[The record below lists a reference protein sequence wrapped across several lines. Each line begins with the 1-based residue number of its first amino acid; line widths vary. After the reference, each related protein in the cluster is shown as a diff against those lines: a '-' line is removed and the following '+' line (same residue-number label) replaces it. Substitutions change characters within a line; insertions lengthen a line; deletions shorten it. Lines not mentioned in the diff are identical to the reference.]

1 MPAAPVAWTDWDD
14 SGSDLH
20 DRPEPAFPVRA
31 LPVTRRRFLWGALA
45 ATAGIFGRVVVA
57 AAGVEAGERPR
68 PVSLVDLD
76 GAQII
81 LPDAFRG
88 KVVVIHF
95 WASWCPY
102 CLEEIDALESLFG
115 QYGARGLLPV
125 SIDVRESRATVTAS
139 LRNRKVTYP
148 ILLDT
153 DAATARLYG
162 VRGLPLTFVLDWA
175 GAITYKVLGAID
187 REGLRRILS
196 GML

>member
-1 MPAAPVAWTDWDD
+1 MRATVAAGRAGADPKPDLRGCPAPTT
-14 SGSDLH
+14 
-20 DRPEPAFPVRA
+20 PAGRA
-31 LPVTRRRFLWGALA
+31 LLTRRAFLGGLLGAS
-45 ATAGIFGRVVVA
+45 AGLLGRVA
-57 AAGVEAGERPR
+57 AAGAGVETGERPR
-68 PVSLVDLD
+68 PVSLVDLN
-76 GAQII
+76 GARIV

-88 KVVVIHF
+88 KGVVIHF

-102 CLEEIDALESLFG
+102 CLDEIDALESLFG

-139 LRNRKVTYP
+139 LRSRKVTYP

-153 DAATARLYG
+153 HAATARLYG
-162 VRGLPLTFVLDWA
+162 ITGLPLTVILDRS
-175 GAITYKVLGAID
+175 GAITRKVLGAID